1 MEFFLCQRE
10 QVIDGIFK
18 TATICTCTF
27 IVQKKKISIHTNKIL
42 TVKSSEEYVPLNHR
56 GAEGCLYSVNWVQ
69 MCTTVMNWLE
79 MLVCIRQEIEGIV
92 WNYVISPALRR
103 PLDFCRKA
111 GDLSFFFFLS
121 LNHVAIACYLWAL
134 VKNLTLQTIGGNV
147 SRLMKLTCPDPK
159 KEKVKVKPD
168 QPRNYPYNVPEPYS
182 LSGCPTLFSF
192 FF

>member
-1 MEFFLCQRE
+1 MIIEHTVFTYWSRVKKNHVTSIYLIWCGIFLCQRE

-27 IVQKKKISIHTNKIL
+27 IFKKKKISIHTNKIL

-111 GDLSFFFFLS
+111 GDLSFFFLIS
-121 LNHVAIACYLWAL
+121 
-134 VKNLTLQTIGGNV
+134 
-147 SRLMKLTCPDPK
+147 
-159 KEKVKVKPD
+159 
-168 QPRNYPYNVPEPYS
+168 
-182 LSGCPTLFSF
+182 
-192 FF
+192 

>member
-56 GAEGCLYSVNWVQ
+56 GAEGCLYSVNWVR

-111 GDLSFFFFLS
+111 GDLSFFFSYL
-121 LNHVAIACYLWAL
+121 LTMWPLLAIYKHWS
-134 VKNLTLQTIGGNV
+134 KT
-147 SRLMKLTCPDPK
+147 
-159 KEKVKVKPD
+159 
-168 QPRNYPYNVPEPYS
+168 
-182 LSGCPTLFSF
+182 
-192 FF
+192 

>member
-1 MEFFLCQRE
+1 MWNFFLCQRE

-111 GDLSFFFFLS
+111 GDLSFFFLS

-168 QPRNYPYNVPEPYS
+168 QPRNSPYNVPEP
-182 LSGCPTLFSF
+182 
-192 FF
+192 